1 MSTTEAL
8 LGNLTEMPVINVC
21 YCFQI
26 ITKVMVLQKNISAW
40 RRLRTRH
47 CVTGGAC
54 KEFSGAILKRQTA
67 AIV

>member
-8 LGNLTEMPVINVC
+8 HGNLTEMPVINVC

-26 ITKVMVLQKNISAW
+26 ITKVMVLQNNIAW
-40 RRLRTRH
+40 SRLRTRH
-47 CVTGGAC
+47 CMTGGAC
-54 KEFSGAILKRQTA
+54 KEFSGAILNRQTA